1 MAGNF
6 DNFRELMEKRLVIN
20 SRIKPDAYLDLPGA
34 LASWVDKK
42 GRRQVSVTTGDG
54 RYWEITL
61 RGSLEAA
68 DIKILAMQ
76 GMESVS
82 IKNGKLFIEIRK

>member
-1 MAGNF
+1 M
-6 DNFRELMEKRLVIN
+6 DLFRELLERRLVIN
-20 SRIKPDAYLDLPGA
+20 SRIQSDAYLDLPGV

-42 GRRQVSVTTGDG
+42 GRRNVEVRTGEKS
-54 RYWEITL
+54 YWEFTL
-61 RGSLEAA
+61 RGSLEAV
-68 DIKILAMQ
+68 DVKTLAMQ